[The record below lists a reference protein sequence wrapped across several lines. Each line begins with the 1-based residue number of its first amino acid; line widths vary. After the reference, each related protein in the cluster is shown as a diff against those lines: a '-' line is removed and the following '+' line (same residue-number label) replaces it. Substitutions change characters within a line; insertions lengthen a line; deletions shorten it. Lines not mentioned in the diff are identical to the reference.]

1 MGKIPSPQ
9 NDMLLYSICR
19 YIVHMRGLMNISLTP
34 ELEQMVDDKVRSG
47 RYASA
52 SEVIREGLR
61 LLEEQEQLK
70 QQRLADVRRKID
82 RGIEQLDRGEGISG
96 PEARAR
102 LRRARSVK

>member
-1 MGKIPSPQ
+1 
-9 NDMLLYSICR
+9 
-19 YIVHMRGLMNISLTP
+19 MNISLTP
-34 ELEQMVDDKVRSG
+34 ELERMVDDRVKTG

-70 QQRLADVRRKID
+70 LQRLAAVRQKID
-82 RGIEQLDRGEGISG
+82 RGLDQLDRGQGIPG

-102 LRRARSVK
+102 LRRNK

>member
-1 MGKIPSPQ
+1 
-9 NDMLLYSICR
+9 
-19 YIVHMRGLMNISLTP
+19 MNISLTP
-34 ELEQMVDDKVRSG
+34 ELEQMVDDKVKSG

-61 LLEEQEQLK
+61 LLEEQEQMK
-70 QQRLADVRRKID
+70 QQRLADVRRKIE
-82 RGIEQLDRGEGISG
+82 RGLDQLNRGESVSG